1 YTPPELS
8 GTKRSVIGKFSDI
21 YSIGMTI
28 CRTLS
33 EDENSFPN
41 ITDRLIDDSEFQSI
55 LNRLPIDVPFRGVLR
70 RMTAINPED
79 RYQSLDD
86 VERDLSRA
94 EDISDDIDDNS
105 KSNLQERREESS
117 SPMFAIFGVM
127 LSIMLASLG
136 WYAYNLIN
144 RDRRVHHNTTTAVA
158 NSGVDISI
166 HKPSQDNTESSPE
179 PTVVDSGIPT
189 IEDILEEDDDI
200 EIIDTV
206 ASKPEMD
213 TPTPTS
219 EVKDSSDIEIVYQPS
234 PTKRGEAS
242 LGIPIHNRDDKL
254 GHLVQSG
261 DSFNRQNVQN
271 FLNQLI
277 IASEENDI
285 RRMVSFYDRNVDRY
299 FSLSDVTH
307 RDIYRDKVKYIKKWV
322 EREYG
327 LIDFKIL
334 RVFEED
340 GVEYCDV
347 EKHGNYRVVSSN
359 GRVASGVSRIF
370 LRLKKTPHGFK
381 IKSVYSIR

>member
-1 YTPPELS
+1 V

-136 WYAYNLIN
+136 C
-144 RDRRVHHNTTTAVA
+144 
-158 NSGVDISI
+158 
-166 HKPSQDNTESSPE
+166 
-179 PTVVDSGIPT
+179 
-189 IEDILEEDDDI
+189 
-200 EIIDTV
+200 
-206 ASKPEMD
+206 
-213 TPTPTS
+213 TPITY
-219 EVKDSSDIEIVYQPS
+219 K
-234 PTKRGEAS
+234 
-242 LGIPIHNRDDKL
+242 
-254 GHLVQSG
+254 
-261 DSFNRQNVQN
+261 
-271 FLNQLI
+271 
-277 IASEENDI
+277 
-285 RRMVSFYDRNVDRY
+285 
-299 FSLSDVTH
+299 
-307 RDIYRDKVKYIKKWV
+307 
-322 EREYG
+322 
-327 LIDFKIL
+327 
-334 RVFEED
+334 
-340 GVEYCDV
+340 
-347 EKHGNYRVVSSN
+347 
-359 GRVASGVSRIF
+359 
-370 LRLKKTPHGFK
+370 
-381 IKSVYSIR
+381 